1 MHTMIASA
9 MALLVVGLLTGFSS
23 GLFGIGGALIGTP
36 LLRIIGQLPPLLALA
51 TPLPVAI
58 PSAVSGA
65 LAYWKRGL
73 VDRVLA
79 WRTLRVALPM
89 TLLGSVI
96 THWTPGSVLMVTTAV
111 VLIYVAISMIRRQ
124 RQLPANDTP
133 ASSMRVTI
141 AAGIAGFAAGFL
153 AIGGGIVLVPV
164 YIRWLRVPVH
174 RALATS
180 LVCVTA
186 MALPGTLVHGMLGHI
201 AWDAAGLV
209 ALTAIPASWLG
220 ARLALQLKGRT
231 LELSYGILLAAFG
244 VWFFVRSLAAQ

>member
-1 MHTMIASA
+1 MTRSA
-9 MALLVVGLLTGFSS
+9 MAFLFVGLLTGFSA

-65 LAYWKRGL
+65 LAYWRRGL

-79 WRTLRVALPM
+79 GRTLRIAVPM
-89 TLLGSVI
+89 TILGSAL
-96 THWTPGSVLMVTTAV
+96 THWTPGTVLMVITAL
-111 VLIYVAISMIRRQ
+111 VLVYVAVSMIRRES
-124 RQLPANDTP
+124 ATGGGDVP
-133 ASSMRVTI
+133 ASSVRVTI

-164 YIRWLRVPVH
+164 YVRWLGVPMH

-180 LVCVTA
+180 LVCVAA
-186 MALPGTLVHGMLGHI
+186 MAIPGTLVHAMLGHI

-220 ARLALQLKGRT
+220 ARLALRLSGRT

-244 VWFFVRSLAAQ
+244 LWFLVRSLATQ